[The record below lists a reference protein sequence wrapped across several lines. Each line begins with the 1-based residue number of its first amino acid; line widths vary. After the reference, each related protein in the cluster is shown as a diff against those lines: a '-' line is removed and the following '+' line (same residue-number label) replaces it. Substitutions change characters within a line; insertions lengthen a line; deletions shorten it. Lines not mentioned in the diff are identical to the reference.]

1 MFKKG
6 DVVKWNGPST
16 EDTVFGSLTHGSNY
30 IVWAVHSSDNTVE
43 VEDVGKRWHSDQF
56 ILMSRS
62 PSALDI
68 QHGGNHYK
76 GLKIQP
82 VEYIMANGIGYMEG
96 NAIKYITRYKL
107 KNGTEDLKKAR
118 HYIEMLIENEEKNN
132 AESKAK

>member
-1 MFKKG
+1 MFKEG
-6 DVVKWNGPST
+6 DVVSRLVRGPNIT
-16 EDTVFGSLTHGSNY
+16 WALENVVEDTHETDAGQLIKLKGLVGMWL
-30 IVWAVHSSDNTVE
+30 SSEFRLVKPAKPT
-43 VEDVGKRWHSDQF
+43 S
-56 ILMSRS
+56 S
-62 PSALDI
+62 LDI

-107 KNGTEDLKKAR
+107 KNGTEDLKKAK